1 MKAWKHTETG
11 ELYDIQTIPRPLPA
25 GYDPAEWKLVEVSE
39 AELSALAKVASY
51 THGERGIG
59 DLIIEESLII
69 TLNLEE
75 II

>member
-1 MKAWKHTETG
+1 MKAWKNKNTG
-11 ELYDIQTIPRPLPA
+11 VLFDIQTNPNPLPA
-25 GYDPAEWKLVEVSE
+25 GYDPAEWDIVEVSE

-51 THGERGIG
+51 THSDRGIG
-59 DLIIEESLII
+59 DLITEELLII